1 MNEGIIPVNDNI
13 KTNKKKTKKCKKD
26 KNQLIE
32 DSINIKLKNLSKL
45 PPPPEEIPK
54 KIEPDFASKEV
65 SMFGNYGV
73 IRITEEDDGVS
84 SCGLTTG

>member
-1 MNEGIIPVNDNI
+1 M
-13 KTNKKKTKKCKKD
+13 
-26 KNQLIE
+26 E

-54 KIEPDFASKEV
+54 KIEPNFAEKEV
-65 SMFGNYGV
+65 SMFGNIGIV
-73 IRITEEDDGVS
+73 RITEEDNDGMS